1 MIEKYE
7 NEAAWNSA
15 EKTENTL
22 GLIQNTGEIKTKG
35 FKYKSICDFY
45 YNVLKSYN
53 NAINGFKELREE
65 IIKEKKDFKIFC
77 ESKKK

>member
-1 MIEKYE
+1 MDMFCK
-7 NEAAWNSA
+7 
-15 EKTENTL
+15 K
-22 GLIQNTGEIKTKG
+22 IKTKG

-65 IIKEKKDFKIFC
+65 IIREKKDFKMFC
-77 ESKKK
+77 ELRNK